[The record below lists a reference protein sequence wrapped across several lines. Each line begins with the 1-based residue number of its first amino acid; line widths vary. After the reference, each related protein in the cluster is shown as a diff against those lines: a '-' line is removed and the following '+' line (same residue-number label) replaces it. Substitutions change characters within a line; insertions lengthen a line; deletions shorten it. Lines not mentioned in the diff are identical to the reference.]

1 MPLCW
6 QTIALEYLADL
17 WLTGKN
23 DINDKINNWRS
34 DNMDNYTIMVML
46 ALAAVP
52 LGIIC
57 YAWCISSQKRTINK
71 YRNNIFKAMKLL
83 NMTIETMPGADT
95 TYNVMTR
102 VITSDALPDEMC
114 IDDLMKC
121 MTIQVRYLLRHI
133 SENKRV
139 ACEVEL
145 LHALINGTLIDYIE
159 QIIAD

>member
-1 MPLCW
+1 
-6 QTIALEYLADL
+6 
-17 WLTGKN
+17 
-23 DINDKINNWRS
+23 
-34 DNMDNYTIMVML
+34 
-46 ALAAVP
+46 
-52 LGIIC
+52 
-57 YAWCISSQKRTINK
+57 
-71 YRNNIFKAMKLL
+71 MKLL

-121 MTIQVRYLLRHI
+121 MTIQVRYLCRHL

-139 ACEVEL
+139 ECEVEL